1 MGMTS
6 QKIFSKLGWPFSL
19 KFVKIRQHFLDCSR
33 QGDAKSHHASASAM
47 PCFVC
52 LLPLLIMFF
61 AEIMCSVVIVVH
73 SVDSTAVMMYKLV
86 RCSVNVISQVS
97 LLSQFAHTETE
108 CYCTAL
114 LHFDKQCE
122 SGLECRCIK
131 MSHCCAERVCG
142 SGRCN
147 EVTQRHCPN
156 RNTHQVILSHTI
168 GIWMNMQI

>member
-1 MGMTS
+1 MPDHTMPVHL
-6 QKIFSKLGWPFSL
+6 QCHAFFSG
-19 KFVKIRQHFLDCSR
+19 
-33 QGDAKSHHASASAM
+33 AS
-47 PCFVC
+47 FNNV
-52 LLPLLIMFF
+52 FF
-61 AEIMCSVVIVVH
+61 AEIMCSVVVVVH
-73 SVDSTAVMMYKLV
+73 SVDSAAVMMYKLV

-122 SGLECRCIK
+122 SVLECRCIK

-168 GIWMNMQI
+168 GI